1 MDHLNR
7 QHNLPYLIF
16 GHIPMTAK
24 DSTQR
29 SFWSKNIGPAD
40 RMIWA
45 LVGLILMSI
54 GFEPFKALDYTQT
67 GIGLVFVFVGFLIF
81 LQAPFAWSL
90 LNAVKGRSTFERD
103 VEKE

>member
-1 MDHLNR
+1 
-7 QHNLPYLIF
+7 
-16 GHIPMTAK
+16 MTVNESAK
-24 DSTQR
+24 R

-45 LVGLILMSI
+45 LVGLIIMSV
-54 GFEPFKALDYTQT
+54 GFEAFHALDYTQN

-90 LNAVKGRSTFERD
+90 MNALKGRSTFEKD
-103 VEKE
+103 VEKESSELQVPSSK